1 MLKKHKTKSRL
12 PAYAPL
18 PRLREAMPCLIR
30 TPPCRAELK
39 EEAAAACKEERQ
51 EADSTSDQQREAFGR
66 KAQKNLFGEVGDEQ
80 CAGYGEIREQ
90 PEEEKER
97 KDSAASAVA
106 RVMRRRRGRAR
117 GGGLHGVWPSLLR
130 CGAAKVRS
138 EVRRTRQQAPLVED
152 VLKLVRDNFV
162 LYEHKDRRGVID
174 ARDVPFL
181 IRAMGLNPTEKQ
193 VQFAMKEMGW
203 QEDAS
208 QTNQTAGAKQH
219 FPIEN
224 FEKAM
229 LEVLTLK
236 HPEFVRPSEETLLRA
251 FRALDKED
259 NGYIEPEAFKEIMT
273 TKGEIFSPEEMEAAL
288 SVAADKDTGV
298 IYYEDYAAL
307 LAQDGRIE
315 TEKKD
320 GPEKA

>member
-193 VQFAMKEMGW
+193 VQFAMKE
-203 QEDAS
+203 
-208 QTNQTAGAKQH
+208 
-219 FPIEN
+219 
-224 FEKAM
+224 
-229 LEVLTLK
+229 
-236 HPEFVRPSEETLLRA
+236 
-251 FRALDKED
+251 ALDKED